1 MIYTGAD
8 FRRLRIEREKAK
20 NKRKENIKKK
30 TIFLI
35 FLIGTLFLITFF
47 MTTYAGADNTRLL
60 EYRVDH
66 GDTLWQIAGA
76 HKSPD
81 MDIREYIY
89 LIKKTNKLN
98 GSHIV
103 AGQLL
108 MIPVK

>member
-8 FRRLRIEREKAK
+8 FRRLRVEREKIK
-20 NKRKENIKKK
+20 SQRKENFKKR

-35 FLIGTLFLITFF
+35 FFIGSFLLISFF
-47 MTTYAGADNTRLL
+47 MTSYAGADNTRLL
-60 EYRVDH
+60 EYRVDQ
-66 GDTLWQIAGA
+66 GDSLWEIARQY
-76 HKSPD
+76 KNPD

-98 GSHIV
+98 GSQIV